1 MKTMKLILFICI
13 NIASWCVCGTV
24 NACTPWHYISCLP
37 EHYRTFRISDWGS
50 NTPWSDC
57 FKNEDTYKLNCEL
70 WQKQTSH
77 DIPLEDIYEVVI
89 NASLG
94 HMKWLQ
100 EDIEKDSLTCFVN
113 NQFAKWL
120 FHKQDMDILRFM
132 ILAKK
137 CEKSNGQDTWCYD
150 KDDESNIQ
158 LESLYRLALQAAD
171 DSRARGRDFLHDRYV
186 LQAMRALFRVGKHK
200 ECTELWHKKRV
211 IMQRNVIYN
220 MTGSLAAGAYFRM
233 GKNSTAVKLF
243 MECDNMNEAMF
254 CMSHAMPQD
263 VVGRME
269 FCLVNSDENMGNF
282 LMIST
287 SVDLVRIAYNRIVYI
302 SADGNYSNIVQANG
316 ETVLVTFQLGQIE
329 KMIANQ
335 IGRESN
341 VFIRIGKSLIVNRD
355 FINYIHVTK
364 QQLVLSDS
372 LMVKHSV
379 SASRDA
385 LKQLK
390 EVIENELK

>member
-1 MKTMKLILFICI
+1 
-13 NIASWCVCGTV
+13 
-24 NACTPWHYISCLP
+24 
-37 EHYRTFRISDWGS
+37 
-50 NTPWSDC
+50 
-57 FKNEDTYKLNCEL
+57 
-70 WQKQTSH
+70 
-77 DIPLEDIYEVVI
+77 
-89 NASLG
+89 
-94 HMKWLQ
+94 
-100 EDIEKDSLTCFVN
+100 
-113 NQFAKWL
+113 
-120 FHKQDMDILRFM
+120 
-132 ILAKK
+132 
-137 CEKSNGQDTWCYD
+137 
-150 KDDESNIQ
+150 
-158 LESLYRLALQAAD
+158 
-171 DSRARGRDFLHDRYV
+171 
-186 LQAMRALFRVGKHK
+186 
-200 ECTELWHKKRV
+200 
-211 IMQRNVIYN
+211 MQRNVIYN
-220 MTGSLAAGAYFRM
+220 MTDSLAAGAYFRM

-302 SADGNYSNIVQANG
+302 AADGNYSNIVQANG

-379 SASRDA
+379 SASHDA